1 MPANFD
7 GSTQQR
13 RALVSYQHSTN
24 HQLLPRASL
33 TVFHSSVIP
42 RFITRLRSVVKIV
55 DLRWHLSDH
64 GELFS
69 LLYLL
74 ADNKTRLIQSPEVKL
89 SLVSVEVKLSL
100 VSFVVIQGP
109 EVKLRQWIRRSPPQG
124 EIAFLFSLLTSL
136 PVCEAIRERHLN
148 VTFGLWMRPSML
160 TRKPTVGGG
169 ADSSGACGPPS
180 AWRVLRPL
188 PCPRRF
194 SARAT
199 RGPALGAHVFKS

>member
-1 MPANFD
+1 MPANFE

-13 RALVSYQHSTN
+13 RALVSCQHSTN

-42 RFITRLRSVVKIV
+42 RFVTRLRSVVKIV

-64 GELFS
+64 GELFC

-89 SLVSVEVKLSL
+89 SLV
-100 VSFVVIQGP
+100 VIQGP
-109 EVKLRQWIRRSPPQG
+109 EVKLRQWIRRFPPQG

-199 RGPALGAHVFKS
+199 RGPAPGAHVFKS

>member
-55 DLRWHLSDH
+55 DLRWHVSDH
-64 GELFS
+64 GKLFC

-89 SLVSVEVKLSL
+89 SLVVGKDIQQAEEFPMNAPGRGDNSGEEGATHILGRVARPIFVNLLLWPLGEHEVDVL
-100 VSFVVIQGP
+100 I
-109 EVKLRQWIRRSPPQG
+109 
-124 EIAFLFSLLTSL
+124 
-136 PVCEAIRERHLN
+136 
-148 VTFGLWMRPSML
+148 M
-160 TRKPTVGGG
+160 
-169 ADSSGACGPPS
+169 S
-180 AWRVLRPL
+180 A
-188 PCPRRF
+188 
-194 SARAT
+194 
-199 RGPALGAHVFKS
+199 